1 MCDQLV
7 LRQIEELRQQLNELY
22 KLHSVI
28 TPELVELSRQL
39 DRLLNQLSYPSI
51 DCN

>member
-28 TPELVELSRQL
+28 TPELVELSTQL
-39 DRLLNQLSYPSI
+39 DHLLNQLGSSI

>member
-1 MCDQLV
+1 MCNQLV

-28 TPELVELSRQL
+28 TPELVELSEQL
-39 DRLLNQLSYPSI
+39 DLLLNKLAYSTI